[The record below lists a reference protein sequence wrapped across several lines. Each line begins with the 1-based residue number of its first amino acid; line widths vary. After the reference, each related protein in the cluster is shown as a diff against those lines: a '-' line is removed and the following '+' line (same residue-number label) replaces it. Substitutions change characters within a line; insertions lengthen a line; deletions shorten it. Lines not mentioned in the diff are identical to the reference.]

1 VCSVNW
7 IYVAFSSSIFFS
19 SDFLPLRD
27 YFLILV
33 SASEQTSNNVDAI
46 LIFFFLE
53 NFSDLTK

>member
-7 IYVAFSSSIFFS
+7 IHVAFSSSIFFS

-33 SASEQTSNNVDAI
+33 SASEQTSNNAI
-46 LIFFFLE
+46 LIFFFPRE
-53 NFSDLTK
+53 FF